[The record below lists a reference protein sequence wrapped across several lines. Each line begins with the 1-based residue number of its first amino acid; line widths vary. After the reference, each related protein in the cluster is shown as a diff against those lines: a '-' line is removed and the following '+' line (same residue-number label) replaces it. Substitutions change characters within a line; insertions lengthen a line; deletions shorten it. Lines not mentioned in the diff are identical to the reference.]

1 MNSMVGPSWVGSTL
15 SRWLFRTVNSVLVLL
30 CLSCMSFAADAGNA
44 SRNSATPAP
53 PNVYVVEHGTNSV
66 IIQRDGRSYLVDLDS
81 KSVREAEPATSSV
94 DQQSSSKMTAQ
105 QQQPQT
111 SPADTKVP
119 YYVSGDER
127 LFMLPTGQRLQ
138 RRGMTVSFTHRFPY
152 SPAFIG
158 TNRGHILA
166 GLDDVAIASFGF
178 KYGITNRLAVSA
190 FRSPSL
196 LGRTIEL
203 MASYL
208 VAEERSGAP
217 LNAMLRFSVDG
228 QNDFSR
234 NFTTNF
240 EAIVSRSI
248 TSHAAL
254 YVVPTLSVHNRPII
268 GGTLDAPAYQP
279 CDQALANGLPASF
292 NARPCANTFSL
303 GVGLSV
309 DIRPTVALIAE
320 ANPTLANARELGI
333 HRAPFSFAIQKKIY
347 RHAFTFG
354 FTTAPGSTVAQ
365 RSGSRATF
373 RHNPNADKPSGLF
386 IGFNLSR
393 QLR

>member
-1 MNSMVGPSWVGSTL
+1 MSL
-15 SRWLFRTVNSVLVLL
+15 QFFRNAKAILVLL
-30 CLSCMSFAADAGNA
+30 VYSTLTFAADAGNA
-44 SRNSATPAP
+44 PRNSPTAAAP
-53 PNVYVVEHGTNSV
+53 SVFVVEHGASSV
-66 IIQRDGRSYLVDLDS
+66 VIQRDGKSYIVDLDS
-81 KSVREAEPATSSV
+81 RSVREADPAAAPMAE
-94 DQQSSSKMTAQ
+94 QSSSKTTAQ
-105 QQQPQT
+105 QEQAQT
-111 SPADTKVP
+111 TPADTKVP
-119 YYVSGDER
+119 YYVAGDER
-127 LFMLPTGQRLQ
+127 LFILPTGQRLQ
-138 RRGMTVSFTHRFPY
+138 RHGLTVSFTHRFAY
-152 SPAFIG
+152 SPAFTG
-158 TNRGHILA
+158 TARGHILA
-166 GLDDVAIASFGF
+166 GLDDVAVASFGF
-178 KYGITNRLAVSA
+178 KYGITSRLAVSA
-190 FRSPSL
+190 FRSPSV
-196 LGRTIEL
+196 LGRPIEL

-240 EAIVSRSI
+240 EAILSRSI

-254 YVVPTLSVHNRPII
+254 YVIPTVSLHNRPVL
-268 GGTLDAPAYQP
+268 GESLTAPAYQP
-279 CDQALANGLPASF
+279 CDQALANELPASF
-292 NARPCANTFSL
+292 NVRPCANTFSL

-365 RSGSRATF
+365 RSGTRATF
-373 RHNPNADKPSGLF
+373 RHDPHADTPAGLF